1 MKSSVTQHGASSTDN
16 LQHLHTSAATAARNS
31 ASSQASS
38 QVTNAASTTKEAQ
51 PATLASITRDVR
63 EIAQLARRI
72 MSGPVRSL
80 SETMTSVTAV
90 NAKGAGPI
98 VVSDVCAIITVE
110 RDARFFKQ
118 TLESVLSQ
126 SVLPSQIVIACQ
138 TGENLTS
145 LAAYRP
151 ARAQAHVGAQA
162 GAQAPADAQAQASP
176 QAQADSSIAT
186 ATADYI
192 SVGPVQITVLPLEGA
207 KSFGDAISQVL
218 RAQVVDPS
226 IARLWL
232 LHDDSRAADS
242 TTLFR
247 MVNADAKQP
256 GVQLWGAKQLDW
268 KGETL
273 HDVGSFTD
281 RWNRRASL
289 VVDGEEDQGQY
300 DRRLNVYSV
309 SLAGALVHL
318 TAWNKVRGTRPW
330 YGFDESVDL
339 SRRMWRAGFQVGVVP
354 QARIAHRR
362 ARFDGIRNLR
372 GQALT
377 HPRSSVWQQVI
388 ARDKIRI
395 SATPLLLAPFAW
407 LGSIIVSL
415 FLFLGLLFSK
425 KPWQAVCELLAPWAA
440 LVRTP
445 VGLYQRTQLR
455 LAGQGGSHFT
465 ALRATSSQLHDW
477 HTRQR
482 IFRDAQ
488 SRPARNPL
496 EAMHLKTLARRRL
509 RWEFALAIVGIVA
522 TALVN
527 RSSLA
532 ALFSGNSLSSVW
544 WPATSASTAHILH
557 VASTPWTYSLGMGA
571 AAAPLPFAW
580 DLLVISL
587 LGGGHLAI
595 GLTVFWLL
603 APAGAMLMMFALAGT
618 VSRSNAVRFSA
629 GLLWGALLLATG
641 IVFTGDVAML
651 MVWLMLPA
659 ILYSLL
665 RAIGFYAVDQPKK
678 AHSSVQFAAI
688 AGLCCAAAVLAQPQ
702 LLLVFLL
709 LVLVFLVLARS
720 HRLMVLLLPVPAV
733 VMSAPTW
740 LSALGLAELTGL
752 SSQQLPLSSSFA
764 QLFGSALLPYTR
776 TQLFAHPPVALFTVM
791 DGFAAGLGSTS
802 SWSAFLKIVIALVA
816 ILSCIVLAMAVI
828 SLFVTRSLRLSRLS
842 WMLMLLGS
850 ALAAFSATQTIGVT
864 TDVLALQRAGSGSV
878 SPFVQ
883 GSVLPGL
890 SVLLLGLVLAA
901 ICVAGV
907 RDHTFVGLLEVDTAT
922 GDEVDVS
929 SRAGG
934 SSVASRA
941 SVLPQHGLVPD
952 LLKQMSLTQSELSAR
967 YASTVED
974 ARRKQRPVRILH
986 SLISTVLVVTAL
998 SLTLVSAVQAG
1009 MLNKVSTTGSL
1020 LPLVGVADLQEHPRQ
1035 RVLALRV
1042 ADESSVQYT
1051 VMSSA
1056 AGDVLDR
1063 NVNADVIAAHRSNA
1077 EQEKLN
1083 SLAANLLS
1091 ENAPQALAQL
1101 EKLGFIGIFVVPSH
1115 STDAGVVQAH
1125 AMLASHVAGSDQSN
1139 TVVNN
1144 QAGLY
1149 VRLLSSTTQSVD
1161 GAQSFNTVEVP
1172 VTGEARASRSPLR
1185 IVWLIAIAVLVVVW
1199 LLLALPKRRS
1209 VKE

>member
-16 LQHLHTSAATAARNS
+16 LQHLHTPATAAARNS
-31 ASSQASS
+31 ASSQAA
-38 QVTNAASTTKEAQ
+38 TAGSTTKEAQ

-63 EIAQLARRI
+63 QIAQLARRI

-126 SVLPSQIVIACQ
+126 SVLPFQIVIACQ
-138 TGENLTS
+138 TGESLTS

-151 ARAQAHVGAQA
+151 ARAQVGSQAQA
-162 GAQAPADAQAQASP
+162 GAQADASP

-192 SVGPVQITVLPLEGA
+192 SVGPVQIAVLPLEGA

-247 MVNADAKQP
+247 MVTADAKQP

-318 TAWNKVRGTRPW
+318 SAWNKVHGTHPW

-362 ARFDGIRNLR
+362 ARFEGIRNLH

-377 HPRSSVWQQVI
+377 HPRSSAWQQVV

-407 LGSIIVSL
+407 LGSILVSL

-465 ALRATSSQLHDW
+465 ALRATTSQLHDW

-509 RWEFALAIVGIVA
+509 RWEFALALVGIVA

-527 RSSLA
+527 RSSI
-532 ALFSGNSLSSVW
+532 
-544 WPATSASTAHILH
+544 PC
-557 VASTPWTYSLGMGA
+557 
-571 AAAPLPFAW
+571 
-580 DLLVISL
+580 LLY
-587 LGGGHLAI
+587 GG
-595 GLTVFWLL
+595 
-603 APAGAMLMMFALAGT
+603 
-618 VSRSNAVRFSA
+618 R
-629 GLLWGALLLATG
+629 
-641 IVFTGDVAML
+641 
-651 MVWLMLPA
+651 
-659 ILYSLL
+659 
-665 RAIGFYAVDQPKK
+665 
-678 AHSSVQFAAI
+678 
-688 AGLCCAAAVLAQPQ
+688 Q
-702 LLLVFLL
+702 LLLPPRTSCMWLL
-709 LVLVFLVLARS
+709 LRG
-720 HRLMVLLLPVPAV
+720 P
-733 VMSAPTW
+733 
-740 LSALGLAELTGL
+740 
-752 SSQQLPLSSSFA
+752 
-764 QLFGSALLPYTR
+764 
-776 TQLFAHPPVALFTVM
+776 
-791 DGFAAGLGSTS
+791 
-802 SWSAFLKIVIALVA
+802 IAWVW
-816 ILSCIVLAMAVI
+816 V
-828 SLFVTRSLRLSRLS
+828 
-842 WMLMLLGS
+842 
-850 ALAAFSATQTIGVT
+850 
-864 TDVLALQRAGSGSV
+864 
-878 SPFVQ
+878 
-883 GSVLPGL
+883 
-890 SVLLLGLVLAA
+890 
-901 ICVAGV
+901 
-907 RDHTFVGLLEVDTAT
+907 
-922 GDEVDVS
+922 
-929 SRAGG
+929 
-934 SSVASRA
+934 
-941 SVLPQHGLVPD
+941 
-952 LLKQMSLTQSELSAR
+952 
-967 YASTVED
+967 
-974 ARRKQRPVRILH
+974 
-986 SLISTVLVVTAL
+986 
-998 SLTLVSAVQAG
+998 
-1009 MLNKVSTTGSL
+1009 L
-1020 LPLVGVADLQEHPRQ
+1020 LPLLF
-1035 RVLALRV
+1035 L
-1042 ADESSVQYT
+1042 
-1051 VMSSA
+1051 
-1056 AGDVLDR
+1056 
-1063 NVNADVIAAHRSNA
+1063 
-1077 EQEKLN
+1077 
-1083 SLAANLLS
+1083 SL
-1091 ENAPQALAQL
+1091 
-1101 EKLGFIGIFVVPSH
+1101 GTF
-1115 STDAGVVQAH
+1115 
-1125 AMLASHVAGSDQSN
+1125 
-1139 TVVNN
+1139 
-1144 QAGLY
+1144 
-1149 VRLLSSTTQSVD
+1149 
-1161 GAQSFNTVEVP
+1161 
-1172 VTGEARASRSPLR
+1172 
-1185 IVWLIAIAVLVVVW
+1185 W
-1199 LLLALPKRRS
+1199 
-1209 VKE
+1209 